1 MDMIIAV
8 FALLLFPFLC
18 LSTRGRNIVLNSFSV
33 LLGLKT
39 WVGYQQLDKKLP
51 RLTMHCIE
59 ASGKFYGTEFEWDAN
74 LSYAKDF
81 EPLMDLEL
89 VIAYWRNR
97 Y

>member
-1 MDMIIAV
+1 MC
-8 FALLLFPFLC
+8 LLLFPLLC
-18 LSTRGRNIVLNSFSV
+18 LSTRGRTIVTNSFSV

-51 RLTMHCIE
+51 RLKLHCFE

-89 VIAYWRNR
+89 VIAYWRNL